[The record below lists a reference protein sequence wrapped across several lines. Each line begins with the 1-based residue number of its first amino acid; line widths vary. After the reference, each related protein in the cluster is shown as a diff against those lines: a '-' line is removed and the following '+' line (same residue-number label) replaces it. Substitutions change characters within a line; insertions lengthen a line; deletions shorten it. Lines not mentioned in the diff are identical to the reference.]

1 MIQTVF
7 VIFWNVLATL
17 FFCILV
23 IIVSL
28 LDNRGELPHKFARLW
43 ARSVL
48 FASRVNV
55 TVKNNSKIDPA
66 EPYIYM
72 CNHQS
77 NFDIPVLLAYLPVQ
91 FKWLAKAELFRIPV
105 FGYAMKRAGYISID
119 RSNLT
124 SAILSF
130 KRAARIISRGVSVI
144 IFPEGTRSLDGEI
157 GPFKK
162 GGFIL
167 AVESGVPIVPVI
179 IHGTWPIMPKNR
191 LFINPGNVV
200 LEIGTPIESSKY
212 DRNTKDDLMNRT
224 REVIRRS
231 FEKGKRR
238 K

>member
-1 MIQTVF
+1 
-7 VIFWNVLATL
+7 
-17 FFCILV
+17 
-23 IIVSL
+23 
-28 LDNRGELPHKFARLW
+28 
-43 ARSVL
+43 
-48 FASRVNV
+48 
-55 TVKNNSKIDPA
+55 
-66 EPYIYM
+66 M

-77 NFDIPVLLAYLPVQ
+77 KFDIPVLLAYLPVQ

>member
-1 MIQTVF
+1 MIQTVL

-28 LDNRGELPHKFARLW
+28 LDNGGELPHKFARLW

-66 EPYIYM
+66 GPYIYM

-124 SAILSF
+124 SAKLSF

-144 IFPEGTRSLDGEI
+144 IFPEGTRSLYGEI

-162 GGFIL
+162 GGFVL

-224 REVIRRS
+224 REVICGS
-231 FEKGKRR
+231 FEKGKRW